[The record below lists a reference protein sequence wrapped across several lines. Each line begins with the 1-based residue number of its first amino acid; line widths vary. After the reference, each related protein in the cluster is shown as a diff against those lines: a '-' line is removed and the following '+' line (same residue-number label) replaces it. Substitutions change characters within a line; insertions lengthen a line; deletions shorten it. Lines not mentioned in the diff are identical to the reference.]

1 VSQVHLFPFV
11 DYWWFYAAFTAF
23 VILLL
28 LIDLGIFHRHAH
40 AVSIREAS
48 AWTAFWIVLSLVFN
62 YLFYLYMLEAFPRDP
77 RLSAIPGFDP
87 HAAAHRAALEF
98 LAGYVVEK
106 SLSVDNIFVFVV
118 VLGYFAVPAE
128 YQHRV
133 LFLGIVGALV
143 FRGIFI
149 LLGTVLI
156 RYEWVVW
163 LFGAFLIFTGVKMLF
178 TEEEKIE
185 PDKNPVLRFV
195 RRHLPVTRDLHG
207 QSFFVRE
214 GGKLHATPLFVT
226 VLFVEM
232 TDIVFAVDSVP
243 AIFGL
248 TREPLIVYTSN
259 VFAILGL
266 RAMYFVLAGAMDKF
280 YLLRY
285 GLGVVLA
292 FVGLKMVWLNRLY
305 GGHFPITTSLAII
318 LGVITASVVLSL
330 VFPKAAKEP
339 S

>member
-1 VSQVHLFPFV
+1 MSQVHLFPFV